1 MHTPDTE
8 LINYSLNT
16 KKFLSLCVCV
26 ICIVIMEV
34 VHWSARPL
42 VPSTGGHLLIFEMY
56 LKTDGENKVDLF
68 SIFLIVRGTP
78 LAI

>member
-1 MHTPDTE
+1 M
-8 LINYSLNT
+8 
-16 KKFLSLCVCV
+16 
-26 ICIVIMEV
+26 CIVIMEV

-42 VPSTGGHLLIFEMY
+42 MPGTGGHLLIFEMY
-56 LKTDGENKVDLF
+56 LKTDGENRVDLF